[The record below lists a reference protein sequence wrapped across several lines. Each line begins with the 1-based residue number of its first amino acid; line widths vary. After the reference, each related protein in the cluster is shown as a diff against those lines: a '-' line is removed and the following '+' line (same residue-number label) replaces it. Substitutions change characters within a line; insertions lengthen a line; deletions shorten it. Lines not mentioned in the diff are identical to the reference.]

1 MSGFANILIVMALC
15 TTKYLAGIA
24 AGIINLHNNDWG
36 FLTYFIATV
45 GGGMIGVVA
54 YDLLLMEILYYIKR
68 KRGIDPRKFK
78 VNKKMRRLVRFR
90 NKFGLAGIALLTPIL
105 LQVPVGTI
113 LAGSIESNSKKVF
126 LYMFISFSLYSIV
139 FYLLNS
145 VFDVNPGDILKYLQ
159 FWK

>member
-1 MSGFANILIVMALC
+1 LIVMALC

-24 AGIINLHNNDWG
+24 AGIINLHSNDWG
-36 FLTYFIATV
+36 FFTYYLTTV
-45 GGGMIGVVA
+45 GGGMVGVVA

-68 KRGIDPRKFK
+68 KRGIDPTKFK
-78 VNKKMRRLVRFR
+78 VNKRMRRLVRFR

-126 LYMFISFSLYSIV
+126 LYMFVSFSLYSIV
-139 FYLLNS
+139 FYVLNAALGI
-145 VFDVNPGDILKYLQ
+145 NPGDILQSLQ